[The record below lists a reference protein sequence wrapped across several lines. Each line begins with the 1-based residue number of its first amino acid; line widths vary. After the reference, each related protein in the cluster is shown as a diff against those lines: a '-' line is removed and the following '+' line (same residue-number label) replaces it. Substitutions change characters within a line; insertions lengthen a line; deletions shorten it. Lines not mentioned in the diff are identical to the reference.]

1 MTFYENLRETQVKT
15 SLEYTENGALGY
27 KTTGKELL
35 DMNFK
40 VSSYRNLDDREIK
53 SDFTRVYYENPELA
67 IKFLFFVRDVR
78 EGMGERRLFR
88 VCYLTLIYLNVNL
101 SHKLLYFIAEY
112 GRWDDLVYIYLN
124 TSSLEIKERVFANIY
139 CQLEIDFDN
148 YNQNRSVSLLAKWFP
163 SEKSKTYPR
172 FFSEYCSFYGIA
184 KPYLRKALRELREYL
199 KVVEVNMCN
208 KEWHKIDYSG
218 VPSKANL
225 IYNGAFLRNDTDRR
239 SKYLDDLKSG
249 KTKINAGTIFPH
261 EIVHKYRYNFKYDE
275 SLEQLWKSLPKNE
288 IQDTIVVADG
298 SGSMGS
304 SIGDTTVRASD
315 IATALAIYFSEKMNG
330 QFKNNFITFSTTPQL
345 VNLDNC
351 KSLKD
356 KIAKTIS
363 YNEVSNTDI
372 EATFDLILQT
382 SIRHEYNQSDMPKNI
397 LIISDMEFDQA
408 SGVKNFTRLG
418 FSVHKTLFET
428 INKKYLDN
436 GYKMPKLIFWNVNSR
451 TNVIPMQENE
461 NGVVLVSGFGTNV
474 ASMIMS
480 GKTDPYEILVEKL
493 NSERYLKISL
503 T

>member
-40 VSSYRNLDDREIK
+40 VSSYRNLDDQEIK
-53 SDFTRVYYENPELA
+53 NDFTRVYFENQELA
-67 IKFLFFVRDVR
+67 IKFLFFVRDIR

-88 VCYLTLIYLNVNL
+88 VCFLTLIDLNVDL
-101 SHKLLYFIAEY
+101 AHKLIDYISEF

-124 TSSLEIKERVFANIY
+124 TKYVPIREFIFSAIY

-148 YNQNRSVSLLAKWFP
+148 YNQNKSISLLAKWFP

-172 FFSEYCSFYGIA
+172 FFIEYCSFYGMA
-184 KPYLRKALRELREYL
+184 KPYLRKILRALREYL
-199 KVVEVNMCN
+199 KVVETKMCK

-225 IYNGAFLRNDTDRR
+225 IYNGAFLRNDTVRR
-239 SKYLDDLKSG
+239 TEFLDALKSG
-249 KTKINAGTIFPH
+249 ETKINAGTIFPH
-261 EIVHKYRYNFKYDE
+261 EIVYKYGWNYNYDE
-275 SLEQLWKSLPKNE
+275 TLEQLWEALPKNE

-298 SGSMGS
+298 SGSMRS
-304 SIGDTTVRASD
+304 SIGNTNVSALDV
-315 IATALAIYFSEKMNG
+315 ATALAIYFSEKMNG
-330 QFKNNFITFSTTPQL
+330 QFKNNFITFSSTPQL

-351 KSLKD
+351 KSLRE
-356 KIAKTIS
+356 KINKTRS
-363 YNEVSNTDI
+363 YNDVSNTDI
-372 EATFDLILQT
+372 EATFDLILET
-382 SIRHEYNQSDMPKNI
+382 AIRNEYKQSDIPKNI

-408 SGVKNFTRLG
+408 RGINRRRY
-418 FSVHKTLFET
+418 SVNETLFET

-461 NGVVLVSGFGTNV
+461 NGVVLVSGFSTNV

-480 GKTDPYEILVEKL
+480 SKTDPYEILLERL
-493 NSERYLKISL
+493 NSERYSKISL

>member
-1 MTFYENLRETQVKT
+1 MTFYKNLRETQVKT

-40 VSSYRNLDDREIK
+40 VSSYRNLDDQEIK
-53 SDFTRVYYENPELA
+53 SDFTRVYFENPELA

-88 VCYLTLIYLNVNL
+88 VCFLTLIDINGDLA
-101 SHKLLYFIAEY
+101 HKLIDYISEY
-112 GRWDDLVYIYLN
+112 GRWDDLVYIHLN
-124 TSSLEIKERVFANIY
+124 TKCVPIKEIILSIIY

-148 YNQNRSVSLLAKWFP
+148 YNHNKSVSLLAKWFP

-172 FFSEYCSFYGIA
+172 FFIEYCSFYGIA
-184 KPYLRKALRELREYL
+184 KPYLRKILRALREYL
-199 KVVEVNMCN
+199 KVVETKMCK

-261 EIVHKYRYNFKYDE
+261 EIVNKYIYTHKYDE
-275 SLEQLWKSLPKNE
+275 TLEQLWKALPKNE

-298 SGSMGS
+298 SGSMS
-304 SIGDTTVRASD
+304 LLIGNTTVSASD
-315 IATALAIYFSEKMNG
+315 VATALAIYFSEKMNS
-330 QFKNNFITFSTTPQL
+330 QFKNNFITFSRKPQL

-351 KSLKD
+351 KSLRE
-356 KIAKTIS
+356 KINKTIS
-363 YNEVSNTDI
+363 YREASNTDI

-382 SIRHEYNQSDMPKNI
+382 AIRNEYKQSDIPKNI
-397 LIISDMEFDQA
+397 LIISDMEFDNA
-408 SGVKNFTRLG
+408 TYNSN
-418 FSVHKTLFET
+418 HKTLFEI

-461 NGVVLVSGFGTNV
+461 NGVVLVSGFSTNV
-474 ASMIMS
+474 ANMIMS

-493 NSERYLKISL
+493 NSERYSKISL